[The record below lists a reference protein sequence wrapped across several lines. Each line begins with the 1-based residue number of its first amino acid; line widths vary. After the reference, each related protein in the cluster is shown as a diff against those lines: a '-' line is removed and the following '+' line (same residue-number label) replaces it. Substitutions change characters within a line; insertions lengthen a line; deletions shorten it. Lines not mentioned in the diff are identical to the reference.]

1 MEVYEKSGSIWRIRH
16 SVNNVKYVR
25 CEFDQ
30 SSGPYLALQKTALS
44 VGIGFSTDWAPQRC
58 TIAN

>member
-44 VGIGFSTDWAPQRC
+44 VGIGFS
-58 TIAN
+58 N